1 MELNQMLRT
10 IRERERVPRVKRREP
25 KRLLRSLTRAWKRK
39 VSWRE
44 RRARKKKKEVMME
57 ISTSMEMKIQMVNLI
72 DNADLS
78 GFLKIKFYKIGYF
91 ALNY

>member
-1 MELNQMLRT
+1 
-10 IRERERVPRVKRREP
+10 
-25 KRLLRSLTRAWKRK
+25 
-39 VSWRE
+39 
-44 RRARKKKKEVMME
+44 MME